1 MLFIHVLFRLHE
13 YVVLFFFVLFFA
25 CTRTHNSDHAYVR
38 ACVRACVRVCVCVCA
53 CGRAGKGWWGT
64 TETRTTIKMIMRRVM
79 VMTLQG
85 SQSAVT
91 DDLDQ
96 DRDGRIDAD
105 VTLSRFMTLSNT
117 IDVLTPHDLALLV
130 TGYSC

>member
-1 MLFIHVLFRLHE
+1 
-13 YVVLFFFVLFFA
+13 
-25 CTRTHNSDHAYVR
+25 
-38 ACVRACVRVCVCVCA
+38 
-53 CGRAGKGWWGT
+53 
-64 TETRTTIKMIMRRVM
+64 MIMRRVM